1 MAAPA
6 ATMSPF
12 DSGFGATLTSASLEE
27 HAAHARGWTIEFRQ
41 LGRGRFTG
49 GFEYALT
56 ADTQYAL
63 NHTTPGL
70 WSTGLAPRGTVI
82 LAAQLDAAGK
92 ARFHGEPF
100 PDGHVAIL
108 HPDEPFDLRVW
119 GPGTTFTATLQPA
132 RLEAYLLAV
141 LGRPLAALQVGQVL
155 PSALGPGE
163 RRRLL
168 ARMGLDVVLGRPGLL
183 RDPGV
188 ARQFEE
194 RLLDALCAGLCP
206 PRERTRRTRSR
217 AIALRADAF
226 LRAHVDRP
234 VTIAELCRETGATE
248 RTLHHAFQV
257 HFGTS
262 PKAMLKA
269 VRLNA
274 ARRDLERGEPGT
286 SVTGVAMRWGFFHPG
301 WFSHDYH
308 EMFER
313 TPAETLRAAR
323 AAVAVSG

>member
-1 MAAPA
+1 MAAPVA
-6 ATMSPF
+6 NVSPF
-12 DSGFGATLTSASLEE
+12 EPGFGATLASESLEE

-49 GFEYALT
+49 GFEYTLT

-63 NHTTPGL
+63 NHSTPGL
-70 WSTGLAPRGTVI
+70 WSAGLAPRGTVI
-82 LAAQLDAAGK
+82 LAAQLEAAGE

-100 PDGHVAIL
+100 QDGHVAVL

-132 RLEAYLLAV
+132 RLEAYLVAV

-183 RDPGV
+183 RDPDTS
-188 ARQFEE
+188 RQFEE
-194 RLLDALCAGLCP
+194 RLLEGLCAGLYL
-206 PRERTRRTRSR
+206 PREPARRTRSR
-217 AIALRADAF
+217 AIAMRADEF
-226 LRAHVDRP
+226 LRAHPDRP
-234 VTIAELCRETGATE
+234 VTIADLCRETGATE
-248 RTLHHAFQV
+248 RTLHHAFHA

-262 PKAMLKA
+262 PKAMLKL

-274 ARRDLERGEPGT
+274 ARRDLEHAAPGT
-286 SVTGVAMRWGFFHPG
+286 TVTGVAMRWGFFHPG
-301 WFSHDYH
+301 WFSHDFH
-308 EMFER
+308 RMFDR

-323 AAVAVSG
+323 AAMAVSG